1 MIHREYTR
9 REEEDEEAERGEVR
23 RHSFLIVITLV
34 LSCIVTF
41 QALNRAESVEE
52 HAPWEA
58 VKIGRQFLD
67 DRGYATGRILSS
79 RLEEKEP
86 NFYWHNLFEIKSQE
100 RPDIKGLRRCW
111 VIRFE
116 QAKRPGHFFEVWI
129 DAAELLVIGGAQCR

>member
-1 MIHREYTR
+1 
-9 REEEDEEAERGEVR
+9 VR
-23 RHSFLIVITLV
+23 RQDLLIATTLV

-41 QALNRAESVEE
+41 QALRRAGSVED

-79 RLEEKEP
+79 RLEEREP
-86 NFYWHNLFEIKSQE
+86 NYYWHDVFEIKSPE

-129 DAAELLVIGGAQCR
+129 DAAEHLVIGGAQCR